1 VKLPTGI
8 NSKFQYVMLIA
19 TRAEQLIEGS
29 MPKVRTKHTKPARIA
44 MSEIDSGLVDF
55 RIGPDALLEESQET
69 EQAEL
74 E

>member
-29 MPKVRTKHTKPARIA
+29 MPKVRSKHTKPARIA
-44 MSEIDSGLVDF
+44 MSEIDAGLVDY
-55 RIGPDALLEESQET
+55 RIGPDASLEESQET
-69 EQAEL
+69 VQAEL